1 MNRREERAR
10 RLRRAVVY
18 LITDDRL
25 PEADLL
31 ARLRLSLVAGA
42 RVVQF
47 RAKGLQ
53 RRDFLE
59 HAKRVQALCHEH
71 SALFIVND
79 AADVAALLAADG
91 LHLGQDDLPVD
102 AARELIGSDMLVG
115 VSISALEEALLA
127 TSDGSV
133 DYLGVGA
140 MFPTDTKP
148 EAEYGGPDLL
158 RAVRAAVELPLV
170 AIGGITP
177 ERTAEVWSAGADL
190 LAVVGAVFSAD
201 DPAAATR
208 ALLESKPRT

>member
-1 MNRREERAR
+1 
-10 RLRRAVVY
+10 
-18 LITDDRL
+18 L
-25 PEADLL
+25 PETELL
-31 ARLRLSLVAGA
+31 ARLRLSLVAGT

-47 RAKGLQ
+47 RAKGLE
-53 RRDFLE
+53 RRDFLDR
-59 HAKRVQALCHEH
+59 AKRVQALCHEH

-79 AADVAALLAADG
+79 AADVAALLGADG

-127 TSDGSV
+127 ASNGWV

-170 AIGGITP
+170 AIGGITL

-190 LAVVGAVFSAD
+190 LAVVGAIFSAD
-201 DPAAATR
+201 DPTAATR
-208 ALLESKPRT
+208 ALLASKPRT